1 MGEYFTYII
10 LTSNGRYYTGY
21 TNNLEDRLD
30 KHLKGLGARFTAQ
43 NKPIKIV
50 WSQRFETETEAVKR
64 ERQIKGWVREKK
76 EKLIN
81 GSWI

>member
-10 LTSNGRYYTGY
+10 LTSNGRYYTGH
-21 TNNLEDRLD
+21 TNNLEDRLRR
-30 KHLKGLGARFTAQ
+30 HLKRFGAKFTAQ

-50 WSQRFETETEAVKR
+50 WSQIFETKTEAVKR
-64 ERQIKGWVREKK
+64 ERQIKGWTREKK

-81 GSWI
+81 GTWI